1 MNKCFVTKLKKS
13 VQSTA
18 DLPYFGEVTMTLKN
32 DRNDDNAV
40 IVVQTASDGIMFVS
54 ENKNLSFTSTTSDL
68 TNKLI
73 VPPNSKKEVY
83 FGGNEETY
91 TVKLVSKYA
100 NDVILSNKKS
110 VSNKIVINID
120 DLKYTNFKKL
130 DLWGFPLV
138 GNISSIATMDKLTVF
153 RSTYDSLVGDI
164 SSLKEKRNLTLFG
177 AYSSKVIGDIS
188 NLSNNV
194 GLTSIILLNN
204 GITGKIE
211 SLVEPL
217 FKGKEDNN
225 SVLRII
231 CNEHVT
237 LNNVVVGNNVSILIE
252 FFNTRCT
259 IKKDNVTIATYENN
273 AWTYESI
280 EGMVNSMLGE

>member
-1 MNKCFVTKLKKS
+1 MDKCFVTKLKKS

-18 DLPYFGEVTMTLKN
+18 DLPYFGEVNMTIKG
-32 DRNDDNAV
+32 DRNDNNAV
-40 IVVQTASDGIMFVS
+40 IVVQTASDKVMFVS

-91 TVKLVSKYA
+91 KVKLVSKYA
-100 NDVILSNKKS
+100 NDVILSNKES
-110 VSNKIVINID
+110 FNSRIVINID

-130 DLWGFPLV
+130 DLWGFPFI

-153 RSTYDSLVGDI
+153 RCTYDSLVGDI

-177 AYSSKVIGDIS
+177 AYSEKVIGDIS
-188 NLSNNV
+188 NLSNNI

-217 FKGKEDNN
+217 FKGKEDNR
-225 SVLRII
+225 SDLRIVFNKYI
-231 CNEHVT
+231 T
-237 LNNVVVGNNVSILIE
+237 LNNTVIGNNVSLLIK
-252 FFNTRCT
+252 FFDTRCT
-259 IKKDNVTIATYENN
+259 IQKDDVIIATYENN
-273 AWTYESI
+273 TWTYNA
-280 EGMVNSMLGE
+280 G

>member
-1 MNKCFVTKLKKS
+1 MDKCFVTKLKKS
-13 VQSTA
+13 VQRTA
-18 DLPYFGEVTMTLKN
+18 DLPYFGEVNMTIKS

-40 IVVQTASDGIMFVS
+40 IVVQTASDKVMFVS

-100 NDVILSNKKS
+100 NDVILRNKKS
-110 VSNKIVINID
+110 VSSRIVINID
-120 DLKYTNFKKL
+120 DLKYTNFNKL
-130 DLWGFPLV
+130 DLWGFPFI
-138 GNISSIATMDKLTVF
+138 GNISSIATMDKLTVY
-153 RSTYDSLVGDI
+153 RSIYDTLVGDI

-177 AYSSKVIGDIS
+177 VYSNKVIGDIS
-188 NLSNNV
+188 NLSNNI
-194 GLTSIILLNN
+194 GLTSIVLLNN

-217 FKGKEDNN
+217 FKGKEGNN
-225 SVLRII
+225 SILNII

-237 LNNVVVGNNVSILIE
+237 LNNAVVGNNVSIIIE

-259 IKKDNVTIATYENN
+259 IKKDNIIIATYENN
-273 AWTYESI
+273 AWTYNA
-280 EGMVNSMLGE
+280 G